1 MDCLIWRR
9 SRLLGL
15 HVPDTAAC
23 CVIFLSLSY
32 VVHPQP
38 PIPAICYAYAMPEFC
53 SAIFQ
58 IDRFIRSRTSTKMR
72 RLVQDF
78 PPRKLDIPETRPW
91 AGKMS
96 MPSLTTNFTL
106 ASKSVCPLSPWAML
120 TVYFLALSSI
130 LSARSSRSLT
140 ERRISHIISVCPDPI
155 PAELPE
161 SGLTHMRISI
171 EDVDYADLLSHLPA
185 ACRFIDQAMR
195 DGGTVLVH
203 CVQGLSRSAAV
214 VAAYCKCSGLSR
226 GPQHRS

>member
-1 MDCLIWRR
+1 MLRLSNFLNIEW
-9 SRLLGL
+9 LLGK
-15 HVPDTAAC
+15 HARSFWVVPGTRKYKYKDAPTGF
-23 CVIFLSLSY
+23 V
-32 VVHPQP
+32 
-38 PIPAICYAYAMPEFC
+38 
-53 SAIFQ
+53 
-58 IDRFIRSRTSTKMR
+58 K
-72 RLVQDF
+72 DF
-78 PPRKLDIPETRPW
+78 PPRKLDARPW

-96 MPSLTTNFTL
+96 MPSLTTSSIL
-106 ASKSVCPLSPWAML
+106 ASKSDLPCPRLGRYLLLGFS
-120 TVYFLALSSI
+120 FCLASI

-161 SGLTHMRISI
+161 SGITHMRISI

-214 VAAYCKCSGLSR
+214 IAAYCKCFGR
-226 GPQHRS
+226 P